1 MTSWPH
7 SFRNA
12 TVDLKHTTGRPALT
26 WINRVRPAGS
36 IAGPVPASGVCNDDD
51 VNMPGATRLL
61 SAVRKIERRSIAPR
75 APIRIGNVS
84 AAARSMDAFCQV
96 GILEIRQQRQC
107 FKIEDRYQ
115 FAVDRDQLVLA

>member
-1 MTSWPH
+1 MAAFLSERDGRFKAHDRTPGINLDQSRSAAR
-7 SFRNA
+7 SF
-12 TVDLKHTTGRPALT
+12 
-26 WINRVRPAGS
+26 AG
-36 IAGPVPASGVCNDDD
+36 AVPASGVCNDDD
-51 VNMPGATRLL
+51 VNTPGATRLL
-61 SAVRKIERRSIAPR
+61 SAARKIERRSIAPR